1 MRLIIIKN
9 KGIKKS
15 KKNLQNTSLDDKMST
30 WSPAVLNDTAVKSRG
45 GEFDEKAVKASIEK
59 FKGVIENGGGTV
71 EIVDEWGKRKL
82 AYEIAKVNEGYYTLV
97 NFTAPAE
104 LPSELDRIFRITDGV
119 IRHIIVK
126 EEA

>member
-1 MRLIIIKN
+1 MRKYETIFIL
-9 KGIKKS
+9 
-15 KKNLQNTSLDDKMST
+15 
-30 WSPAVLNDTAVKSRG
+30 SPS
-45 GEFDEKAVKASIEK
+45 FDEETVKTNIEK

-71 EIVDEWGKRKL
+71 ENVDFWGKRKL
-82 AYEIAKVNEGYYTLV
+82 AYEISKVNEGYYTLV
-97 NFTAPAE
+97 NFTAGPE